1 MEEHK
6 PRSAAFI
13 DENLCIGCTICIQA
27 CPVDAIVG
35 CVKHMHTVIS
45 AYCTGCELCVE
56 PCPVNCIAMVPIA
69 ESVCNWEAA
78 AELAQ
83 RRGEFREAR
92 LEREKQEAL
101 IARARSRS
109 RADAKGAAIA
119 AAIARAKARLAGA
132 R

>member
-6 PRSAAFI
+6 PRSAALI
-13 DENLCIGCTICIQA
+13 DENLCIGCTLCIQA

-35 CVKHMHTVIS
+35 CAKHMHTVIS

-56 PCPVNCIAMVPIA
+56 PCPVSCIAMVPIA
-69 ESVCNWEAA
+69 ESVCNWEVA

-83 RRGEFREAR
+83 RRREFREAR
-92 LEREKQEAL
+92 LARKKQEAL
-101 IARARSRS
+101 VARARAQR

-119 AAIARAKARLAGA
+119 AAMTRARARLAGA

>member
-13 DENLCIGCTICIQA
+13 DEKLCIGCTLCIQA

-35 CVKHMHTVIS
+35 CAKHMHTVI
-45 AYCTGCELCVE
+45 ADYCTGCELCVA
-56 PCPVNCIAMVPIA
+56 PCPVSCIAMVPIA
-69 ESVCNWEAA
+69 EPVCNGQVA

-83 RRGEFREAR
+83 RRREFREVR
-92 LEREKQEAL
+92 LAREKQEAL
-101 IARARSRS
+101 IARARSQS
-109 RADAKGAAIA
+109 RADAKRAAIA
-119 AAIARAKARLAGA
+119 AAMARARERLAGA

>member
-13 DENLCIGCTICIQA
+13 DEKLCIGCTLCIQA

-35 CVKHMHTVIS
+35 CAKHMHTVI
-45 AYCTGCELCVE
+45 ADYCTGCELCVE
-56 PCPVNCIAMVPIA
+56 PCPVSCIAMMPLG
-69 ESVCNWEAA
+69 EPVCNWEVA

-83 RRGEFREAR
+83 RRREFREAR
-92 LEREKQEAL
+92 LAREKQEAL
-101 IARARSRS
+101 IARARAQS
-109 RADAKGAAIA
+109 RADAKRAAIA
-119 AAIARAKARLAGA
+119 AALARARERLAGA